1 MSTTRCQAGRR
12 SDRGGRRPTSTRTD
26 HRGTGRWP
34 GSLAPPDCW
43 STPGCRAWTCV
54 PLGDTHVFERVVER
68 KHGRSGRGQTVANMS
83 RPEVWAE
90 YDRWNA
96 VIANVVFPEL
106 DHVAPAYLDLEDEM
120 LEEIASA
127 MGVQAEDVEGSLA
140 NAVAATL
147 DQSTPRL

>member
-1 MSTTRCQAGRR
+1 MCIRDR
-12 SDRGGRRPTSTRTD
+12 S
-26 HRGTGRWP
+26 
-34 GSLAPPDCW
+34 C
-43 STPGCRAWTCV
+43 
-54 PLGDTHVFERVVER
+54 
-68 KHGRSGRGQTVANMS
+68 RGQTVANMS

-147 DQSTPRL
+147 DQSTCLLYTSPSPRDRTRSR